1 MSALFQRKSPIVV
14 TCAKGV
20 PPFLRRE
27 ISQLHLP
34 ITEESSTMVETEG
47 TLEDALRLNLFLRTA
62 HRVLFLLAE
71 FKAENPQELY
81 RGVQRLPWEEYI
93 SPDEFLSITADGD
106 QATIRDFRFVSLKVK
121 DAIVDRLREKTGRRP
136 NSGPERIGVVID
148 AYWVGRRCRLYMD
161 TSGEPLSRRGYRK
174 ISHEAP
180 MQETLAA
187 AVILATGW
195 TGQGNFINPM
205 CGSGT
210 LAIEAAL
217 MARNRAPGIW
227 RENFGFMHWK
237 GFPRETW
244 KKLHQEAID
253 REIPSSPSKIIAT
266 DIDPQAIRGAQRNAR
281 AAGVRGDIEF
291 AVCDFAQTPIPPG
304 DGVVVLNPEYGE
316 RMGNIPELESTYRRI
331 GDFLKS
337 KGVGYRGYIFTGNL
351 KLAKKVGLRTRRR
364 IPFFNGNIECRLLEY
379 ELYAGSR
386 KSKPSQDSNI
396 RGSSE
401 EIC

>member
-1 MSALFQRKSPIVV
+1 
-14 TCAKGV
+14 
-20 PPFLRRE
+20 
-27 ISQLHLP
+27 
-34 ITEESSTMVETEG
+34 
-47 TLEDALRLNLFLRTA
+47 
-62 HRVLFLLAE
+62 
-71 FKAENPQELY
+71 
-81 RGVQRLPWEEYI
+81 
-93 SPDEFLSITADGD
+93 
-106 QATIRDFRFVSLKVK
+106 
-121 DAIVDRLREKTGRRP
+121 
-136 NSGPERIGVVID
+136 
-148 AYWVGRRCRLYMD
+148 
-161 TSGEPLSRRGYRK
+161 
-174 ISHEAP
+174 

-217 MARNRAPGIW
+217 MGRNRAPGIW

-281 AAGVRGDIEF
+281 AAGVQRDIEF

-316 RMGNIPELESTYRRI
+316 RMGNIQELESTYRRI

-386 KSKPSQDSNI
+386 KSSPSQDSNI
-396 RGSSE
+396 QRSSK